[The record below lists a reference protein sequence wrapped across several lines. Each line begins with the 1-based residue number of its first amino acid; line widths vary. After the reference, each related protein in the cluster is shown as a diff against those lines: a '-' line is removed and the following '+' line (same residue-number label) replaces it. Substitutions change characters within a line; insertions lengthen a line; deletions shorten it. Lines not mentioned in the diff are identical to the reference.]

1 MNTHD
6 YLISDA
12 YLTVERDPCRNVEC
26 GELEV
31 CVDEDGVG
39 VCSCPTL
46 DSCSEEPVHPICGNN
61 CVSYFNLCTMR
72 VSWYFLCLSV
82 SVSVSACLCLCC
94 FPEFLISSK
103 SGISVGMISFIA
115 VYFADTTFW
124 RSLYPI
130 LLP

>member
-12 YLTVERDPCRNVEC
+12 YITVERDPCKNVDC

-72 VSWYFLCLSV
+72 VSLCVCLSV
-82 SVSVSACLCLCC
+82 CL
-94 FPEFLISSK
+94 FF
-103 SGISVGMISFIA
+103 
-115 VYFADTTFW
+115 
-124 RSLYPI
+124 
-130 LLP
+130 